1 MAVAFDPLAQ
11 DEPYAAYREL
21 RASWPVYRNEARRFW
36 ALSRFED
43 VQRAAR
49 EWTGFS
55 SAEGVNL
62 DDTLSLTG
70 AGNFISADPPDHDRL
85 RRVVRGRF
93 TPPAV
98 GAMESAVRDDVRGIL
113 ADAVRDGGFDAADA
127 LAWTVPVRT
136 VSRLLALPVQ
146 DERLLSGWLRAVIHR
161 EAASDRLPETARAA
175 AGELRAYLSARLAER
190 RREPGDDLLSD
201 IVAGQAR
208 GELDE
213 AELPGI
219 CILLYVAGTETVAD
233 FIGNALVALAEH
245 PDQRAL
251 LVAQPDLV
259 GAAVEELLRYESP
272 VQYQVR
278 TATVA
283 TELHG
288 QRIAAGDRV
297 ALFWG
302 AANRD
307 ERRWD
312 RPDDLDVTRAPK
324 RNLAFGEGIHHCLGA
339 PLARL
344 QGRIVLEEVLEAIPE
359 YRLAGPVK
367 RIATHNTRGVARLPL
382 AAASPSSTVSA
393 SPTATSDA
401 LGAPLAQLPAPVRWP
416 PLR

>member
-1 MAVAFDPLAQ
+1 LDLLVAVAFDPLVQ
-11 DEPYAAYREL
+11 EEPYAAYREL
-21 RASWPVYRNEARRFW
+21 RASAPVYRNEARGFW

-55 SAEGVNL
+55 SADGVNL

-70 AGNFISADPPDHDRL
+70 AGNFIASDPPDHDRL

-93 TPPAV
+93 TPSGVA
-98 GAMESAVRDDVRGIL
+98 AMEAAIRDDVRGVL
-113 ADAVRDGGFDAADA
+113 AVAVRAGGFDAADA
-127 LAWTVPVRT
+127 LAWAIPVRT
-136 VSRLLALPVQ
+136 VSRLLGLPVE
-146 DERLLSGWLRAVIHR
+146 DEPTLRGWLRAVIHR
-161 EAASDRLPETARAA
+161 DAESDRLPESARAA
-175 AGELRAYLSARLAER
+175 AGELRAYLIAHLAQR
-190 RREPGDDLLSD
+190 RAAPGDDLLSD

-213 AELPGI
+213 AELPGL

-245 PDQRAL
+245 PDQRDL
-251 LVAQPDLV
+251 LAAEPDRGGV
-259 GAAVEELLRYESP
+259 AVEELLRYESP

-278 TATVA
+278 TATIVN
-283 TELHG
+283 ELHG
-288 QRIAAGDRV
+288 QTIGAGDRV
-297 ALFWG
+297 ALLWG

-312 RPDDLDVTRAPK
+312 RPDELDVTRSPK

-344 QGRIVLEEVLEAIPE
+344 QGRVVLEEVLEAMPQ
-359 YRLAGPVK
+359 YRLDGPVE
-367 RIATHNTRGVARLPL
+367 RIATHNTRGVARLPV
-382 AAASPSSTVSA
+382 AV
-393 SPTATSDA
+393 D
-401 LGAPLAQLPAPVRWP
+401 
-416 PLR
+416 

>member
-21 RASWPVYRNEARRFW
+21 RESCPVYRNEARGFW

-70 AGNFISADPPDHDRL
+70 PGNFIAADPPDHDRL

-93 TPPAV
+93 TPPGVA
-98 GAMESAVRDDVRGIL
+98 AMEAAIREDVRGVL
-113 ADAVRDGGFDAADA
+113 AVAVREGGFDAADA
-127 LAWTVPVRT
+127 LAWAIPVRT
-136 VSRLLALPVQ
+136 VSRVLRLPMQ
-146 DERLLSGWLRAVIHR
+146 DEHLLRGWLRAVINR
-161 EAASDRLPETARAA
+161 EATSDRLPASARAA
-175 AGELRAYLSARLAER
+175 AGELRAYLSEHLAQR
-190 RREPGDDLLSD
+190 RAAPGDDLLSD
-201 IVAGQAR
+201 VVAGQGR

-213 AELPGI
+213 AELPGL

-251 LVAQPDLV
+251 LAAQPDLG

-297 ALFWG
+297 ALLWG

-307 ERRWD
+307 ERRWE
-312 RPDDLDVTRAPK
+312 RPDELDITRAHK

-344 QGRIVLEEVLEAIPE
+344 EGRVVLEEVLEAMPQ
-359 YRLAGPVK
+359 YRLDGPVE
-367 RIATHNTRGVARLPL
+367 RIATHNTRGVARLPV
-382 AAASPSSTVSA
+382 AI
-393 SPTATSDA
+393 D
-401 LGAPLAQLPAPVRWP
+401 
-416 PLR
+416 